1 MARGPARTLIT
12 VTGDL
17 YDRLAD
23 FHRVAGIPGNVA
35 DTARELLRSALD
47 SPAMASALVT
57 ETRRR
62 AYRQVRNDMIKR
74 WQQAAFLIKQEFERS
89 LTTFN
94 DSELDIH
101 FDQLGERETGT

>member
-1 MARGPARTLIT
+1 
-12 VTGDL
+12 
-17 YDRLAD
+17 
-23 FHRVAGIPGNVA
+23 
-35 DTARELLRSALD
+35 
-47 SPAMASALVT
+47 MASALVT

-101 FDQLGERETGT
+101 FDQFGERETGT

>member
-1 MARGPARTLIT
+1 MGRGPARTLIT

-35 DTARELLRSALD
+35 D
-47 SPAMASALVT
+47 
-57 ETRRR
+57 
-62 AYRQVRNDMIKR
+62 RNDMIKR

-101 FDQLGERETGT
+101 FDQFGERETGT